1 MNISKLSLKSPPT
14 KTGAPSPQTPKPIAP
29 STEDAY
35 VPSERSSVS
44 IGAGVLL
51 GISLLGM
58 TACTPPPESGQATT
72 ERVVEDTFESSP
84 QISLAKEDDG
94 KPLTELEMRQRE
106 LDLREREVAIKE
118 RELEVL
124 RSREQGEKRMRAIE
138 EQRAAFEKG
147 ERIGKGIGDTLTILD
162 ALGEMVKDGANE
174 VLR

>member
-1 MNISKLSLKSPPT
+1 MNISKLNLKSPPIKAGSPSPRT
-14 KTGAPSPQTPKPIAP
+14 PAPS
-29 STEDAY
+29 STEDAH
-35 VPSERSSVS
+35 VPSERGAVS

-58 TACTPPPESGQATT
+58 TACTPPPESSQATT
-72 ERVVEDTFESSP
+72 ERVVQDTFESSS
-84 QISLAKEDDG
+84 QVSLAKEDDG

-106 LDLREREVAIKE
+106 LDLREREIAIKE

-124 RSREQGEKRMRAIE
+124 RSREQGEKRMRSIE